1 MDSAT
6 PNGRSRVSRSSLP
19 KNPSLR
25 HERAAW
31 LAGYEIVAGVD
42 EVGRGAWA
50 GPLVAAAVVLPRD
63 AGVRRKLTRLLNQSS
78 LRPRD
83 SKLVSPDDRVQIVDI
98 LRVLNIPMAKCEMSP
113 ADIDVLGVG
122 VANRA
127 ALSGAVLALPDV
139 DFALLDAFRVEDL
152 TCDGQAIIGGDRRCL
167 SIALAS
173 IVAKVHRDQIMVGL
187 DASYP
192 GYGFG
197 QHKGY
202 GTRMHSEALEA
213 LGVCEH
219 HRRSFRPVAECLV
232 RV

>member
-6 PNGRSRVSRSSLP
+6 PNGRGRVSRSSLP
-19 KNPSLR
+19 RNPSLQY
-25 HERAAW
+25 ERAAW
-31 LAGYEIVAGVD
+31 RAGYEIVAGAD

-50 GPLVAAAVVLPRD
+50 GPLVAAAVVLPKD
-63 AGVRRKLTRLLNQSS
+63 AGIRRKLTRLLNQSH
-78 LRPRD
+78 LQPRD
-83 SKLVSPDDRVQIVDI
+83 SKLVPPAERYQIVDI
-98 LRVLNIPMAKCEMSP
+98 LRVLHIPMAVSELSP
-113 ADIDVLGVG
+113 ADIDELGVA
-122 VANRA
+122 VANRT
-127 ALSGAVLALPDV
+127 ALCKAVLALPGV
-139 DFALLDAFRVEDL
+139 DYALLDAFRVDDL

-173 IVAKVHRDQIMVGL
+173 IVAKVHRDQIMVRL

-202 GTRMHSEALEA
+202 GTRMHSEAMDT
-213 LGVCEH
+213 LGVCDQ

>member
-6 PNGRSRVSRSSLP
+6 PNGHGRVSRSSVP

-25 HERAAW
+25 LERAAW
-31 LAGYEIVAGVD
+31 RAGYEVVAGAD

-63 AGVRRKLTRLLNQSS
+63 TGIRRRLTRLLNQAN
-78 LRPRD
+78 LQPRD
-83 SKLVSPDDRVQIVDI
+83 SKLVPPEDRYQIVDI
-98 LRVLNIPMAKCEMSP
+98 LRVLNIPMAVSEMSP
-113 ADIDVLGVG
+113 ADIDEHGVG
-122 VANRA
+122 VANRT
-127 ALSGAVLALPDV
+127 ALGRAILALPCV
-139 DFALLDAFRVEDL
+139 DYALLDAFRVEDL
-152 TCDGQAIIGGDRRCL
+152 RCDGQAILGGDRRCL

-173 IVAKVHRDQIMVGL
+173 IVAKVHRDEIMTGL

-202 GTRMHSEALEA
+202 GTRMHADALGA
-213 LGVCEH
+213 LGVCDQ
-219 HRRSFRPVAECLV
+219 HRRSFRPVAERLV